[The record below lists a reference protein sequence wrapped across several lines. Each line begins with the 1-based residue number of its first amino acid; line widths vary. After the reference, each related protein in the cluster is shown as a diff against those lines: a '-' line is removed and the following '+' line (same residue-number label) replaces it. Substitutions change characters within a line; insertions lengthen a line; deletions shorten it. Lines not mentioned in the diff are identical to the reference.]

1 MDRGLYTGY
10 AENRSRFYCFLS
22 DFYIKKPDKAFI
34 KELKSKISKME
45 QRPGGDLGESL
56 AIMEDALQ
64 GSNMEE
70 NSTQLMVEFT
80 RLFRGIK
87 KGYGPPP
94 PYESIYRGER
104 RVIGQVTLDVMQ
116 MYQNANFVFS
126 DDYYT
131 GPLDYL
137 GVELQFMAFLCQSEM
152 DAWKNNKDDEAK
164 KFLELEKKFLNL
176 HLLQIIP
183 KFSEKV
189 VQQATEKFYIS
200 VVKLTERF
208 TTMDIDNI
216 DFLLNNLNGNI
227 STTYT

>member
-1 MDRGLYTGY
+1 MDQGLYTGY
-10 AENRSRFYCFLS
+10 AENRSRFYCFLGN
-22 DFYIKKPDKAFI
+22 FYIKKPDKTFI
-34 KELKSKISKME
+34 NELKSKIRKIE
-45 QRPGGDLGESL
+45 QSSDGDLRESL
-56 AIMEDALQ
+56 AIVEDSLQ
-64 GSNMEE
+64 GSNMEDL
-70 NSTQLMVEFT
+70 STKLMIEFT

-116 MYQNANFVFS
+116 MYQDANFVFS

-152 DAWKNNKDDEAK
+152 DAWKNNKADEAK
-164 KFLELEKKFLNL
+164 KYLELEKKFLRL
-176 HLLQIIP
+176 HLMQIVP
-183 KFSEKV
+183 KFSRNV
-189 VQQATEKFYIS
+189 VQQATEKFYIG

-208 TTMDIDNI
+208 STMDADTI
-216 DFLLNNLNGNI
+216 DFLLKNLSENI
-227 STTYT
+227 STSYI

>member
-1 MDRGLYTGY
+1 MDQGLYTGY
-10 AENRSRFYCFLS
+10 AENRSRLYCFLGN
-22 DFYIKKPDKAFI
+22 FYIKKPDKTFI
-34 KELKSKISKME
+34 KELKSKIRKIEKRSA
-45 QRPGGDLGESL
+45 GDLRESL
-56 AIMEDALQ
+56 AIVEDSLQ

-70 NSTQLMVEFT
+70 LSTQLMIEFT
-80 RLFRGIK
+80 RLFGGIK

-126 DDYYT
+126 DAYYT

-164 KFLELEKKFLNL
+164 KYLELEKKFLKL
-176 HLLQIIP
+176 HLLQIVP
-183 KFSEKV
+183 KFSKNV
-189 VQQATEKFYIS
+189 VQQATEKFYIG

-208 TTMDIDNI
+208 TTMDVDNI
-216 DFLLNNLNGNI
+216 NFLLKNLSENI
-227 STTYT
+227 SNSST

>member
-1 MDRGLYTGY
+1 MDQGLYIGY
-10 AENRSRFYCFLS
+10 AENRSRLYCFLGN
-22 DFYIKKPDKAFI
+22 FYIKKPDKTFI
-34 KELKSKISKME
+34 KELKSKIRKIEKRSA
-45 QRPGGDLGESL
+45 GDLRESL
-56 AIMEDALQ
+56 AIVEDSLQ

-70 NSTQLMVEFT
+70 LSIQLMIEFT

-126 DDYYT
+126 DAYYT

-164 KFLELEKKFLNL
+164 KYLELEKKFLKL
-176 HLLQIIP
+176 HLLQIVP
-183 KFSEKV
+183 KFSRNV
-189 VQQATEKFYIS
+189 VQQATEKFYIG

-208 TTMDIDNI
+208 TTMDVDNI
-216 DFLLNNLNGNI
+216 NFLLKNLSENI
-227 STTYT
+227 SNSYT

>member
-1 MDRGLYTGY
+1 
-10 AENRSRFYCFLS
+10 
-22 DFYIKKPDKAFI
+22 
-34 KELKSKISKME
+34 
-45 QRPGGDLGESL
+45 
-56 AIMEDALQ
+56 
-64 GSNMEE
+64 MEE
-70 NSTQLMVEFT
+70 LSTKLMIEFT

-116 MYQNANFVFS
+116 MYQDANFVFS

-164 KFLELEKKFLNL
+164 KYLELEKKFLKL

-183 KFSEKV
+183 NFSRNV
-189 VQQATEKFYIS
+189 VQQAIEKFYIG

-208 TTMDIDNI
+208 TTMDADNI
-216 DFLLNNLNGNI
+216 DFLLKNLSENI
-227 STTYT
+227 STSYI